1 MRANV
6 VLVGLR
12 LQEFIRR
19 LAYRDFHPSQS
30 QSRSTY
36 VAVPRK
42 QLNQDFSTNML
53 LKIKVGIR
61 LVLKMAPNIPQCTL
75 KVISI
80 QLGPPF
86 HFNGGKNGEKGESAR
101 EKVVRSWLM
110 FSLKLLIFT
119 NFTSVRHMPIFW
131 GEIIHLINISVSSN
145 PQKVI

>member
-1 MRANV
+1 MDDYHSWSYKIPHIHIA
-6 VLVGLR
+6 
-12 LQEFIRR
+12 F
-19 LAYRDFHPSQS
+19 
-30 QSRSTY
+30 
-36 VAVPRK
+36 PRK

-119 NFTSVRHMPIFW
+119 NFTSVRHMPIFL

>member
-1 MRANV
+1 MTEIYLKIYCPYVSLSFQMHKRWYHFDE
-6 VLVGLR
+6 L
-12 LQEFIRR
+12 
-19 LAYRDFHPSQS
+19 Y
-30 QSRSTY
+30 TW

-119 NFTSVRHMPIFW
+119 NFTSVRHMPIFL

>member
-1 MRANV
+1 MFFNLWAK
-6 VLVGLR
+6 
-12 LQEFIRR
+12 FI
-19 LAYRDFHPSQS
+19 
-30 QSRSTY
+30 Y

-119 NFTSVRHMPIFW
+119 NFTSVRHMPIFL

>member
-1 MRANV
+1 
-6 VLVGLR
+6 
-12 LQEFIRR
+12 
-19 LAYRDFHPSQS
+19 
-30 QSRSTY
+30 
-36 VAVPRK
+36 
-42 QLNQDFSTNML
+42 ML

-131 GEIIHLINISVSSN
+131 VKLYI
-145 PQKVI
+145 